1 MTKVEQKTAGTG
13 QSVETTVQVC
23 SDLSFGLVQPMVD
36 GWWMGKKVKEQ
47 KVFQI
52 HRYCQICL

>member
-36 GWWMGKKVKEQ
+36 GW
-47 KVFQI
+47 
-52 HRYCQICL
+52 